1 MKATARQQSNG
12 VGSWRDNG
20 ATEVSGIDFGRL
32 VEIPVTDLVPCSD
45 NPRSSR
51 GKLNNLTASI
61 ASVGLLQPLLVTP
74 TTESRFQIVCGERRW
89 AAAIRAGLD
98 TAPCIVCS
106 LTEIQR
112 HEAMLIENVQR
123 SALSKLDEARAYAR
137 LMDLGLSQREIA
149 SRVGKSQSHISRRVL
164 LLSLPNETRARVDD
178 GELPVEQALGYQS
191 GPPNDLYCAD
201 EQLQRAWIALRTAV
215 LDNGSTHLIRLLR
228 DFAAAHVALL
238 ELLRSG

>member
-1 MKATARQQSNG
+1 MDAAGRHEWSP
-12 VGSWRDNG
+12 VDSWRGNG
-20 ATEVSGIDFGRL
+20 ATDTTGIDFGRL
-32 VEIPVTDLVPCSD
+32 VEVSVADLVPCSD
-45 NPRSSR
+45 NPRRSR
-51 GKLNNLTASI
+51 GKLKDLTASI
-61 ASVGLLQPLLVTP
+61 ASVGLLQPLLVTR
-74 TTESRFQIVCGERRW
+74 TADGRFQIVCGERRW

-98 TAPCIVCS
+98 VVPCILCS

-137 LMDLGLSQREIA
+137 LMDLGLSQSQIA

-164 LLSLPNETRARVDD
+164 LLSLPDETRALVDD

-191 GPPNDLYCAD
+191 GPPNDLYFAD

-215 LDNGSTHLIRLLR
+215 LDTGSKHLIRALR
-228 DFAAAHVALL
+228 DFATAHVALL
-238 ELLRSG
+238 HLLRS